1 MKNEE
6 NQVEKYTA
14 QEIKDNIEEHILEIT
29 NEFRK
34 GFEFLQ
40 KYPKSVSIF
49 GSSRL
54 TVASSHYHDAKKL
67 AERIVAETGYTVI
80 TGGGPGIME
89 ATNLGAKEG
98 KGASIGLSIS
108 LEDKQSLNE
117 GVIESVNF
125 NYFFS
130 RKAMLAFSAEAYIF
144 FPGGYGTF
152 DELFTILTLLQTK
165 KIPQV
170 PVILVGTD
178 FWNPFKEFVVKNM
191 LEKHHSISEEDLDF
205 FVITNSNDKIIETIK
220 NCKVS
225 EWWKFFD

>member
-1 MKNEE
+1 MKNIQ
-6 NQVEKYTA
+6 NDDQKFTA
-14 QEIKDNIEEHILEIT
+14 ESIKDNIEEHIIAISK
-29 NEFRK
+29 EFRE
-34 GFEFLQ
+34 GFEFLE

-54 TVASSHYHDAKKL
+54 SPASSHYHAAERL
-67 AERIVAETGYTVI
+67 AERIVEETGYTVI

-98 KGASIGLSIS
+98 KGDSIGLAIDLSDRQLINKGVTNSI
-108 LEDKQSLNE
+108 
-117 GVIESVNF
+117 NF

-130 RKAMLAFSAEAYIF
+130 RKAMLAFSAEAYVF

-165 KIPQV
+165 KIPAV

-178 FWNPFKEFVVKNM
+178 FWNPFKTFLEEHM
-191 LEKHHSISEEDLDF
+191 LNEHHTISAEDIKL
-205 FVITNSNDKIIETIK
+205 FVITNSNDKVIDIIK

-225 EWWKFFD
+225 EWWKMMD